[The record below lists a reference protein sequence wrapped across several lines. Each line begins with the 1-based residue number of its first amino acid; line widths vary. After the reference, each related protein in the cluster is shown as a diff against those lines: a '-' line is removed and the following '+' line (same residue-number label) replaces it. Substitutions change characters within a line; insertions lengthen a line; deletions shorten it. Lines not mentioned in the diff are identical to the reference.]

1 MYKKYIII
9 FFFQDRIFF
18 CCGQLMAISLVTR
31 GNGFNLMS
39 RAVYQYVCGTEISD
53 IEFDLADVPEDAR
66 PICRA
71 VSAKLPLSMDIW
83 IHLYGNSN
91 T

>member
-1 MYKKYIII
+1 
-9 FFFQDRIFF
+9 
-18 CCGQLMAISLVTR
+18 
-31 GNGFNLMS
+31 MS

-83 IHLYGNSN
+83 IHLCGNSN